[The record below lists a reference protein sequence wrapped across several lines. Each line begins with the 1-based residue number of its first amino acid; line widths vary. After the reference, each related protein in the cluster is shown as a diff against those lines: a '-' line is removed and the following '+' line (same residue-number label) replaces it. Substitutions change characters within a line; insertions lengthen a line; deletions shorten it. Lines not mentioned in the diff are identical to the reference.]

1 MSEELSWVI
10 QTEDL
15 QIGTALS
22 FDLTD
27 GAGQILHKAGMPISE
42 RLKERLQKK
51 NIHSVTVRGA
61 AKTDETLAE
70 SLLIDSYPEGSIK
83 AIQNSIEATQMALC
97 KLIAGIQR
105 NDEGTVAELEDNV
118 GQFLDQA
125 SKDFSAALAV
135 VAMISKNANA
145 DFVER
150 VAKRSAKLSLLGVV
164 TSVVLANEAHES
176 MEIGL
181 AGLLHD
187 SALLLHPEWF
197 STIAGHR
204 GERFLEEY
212 QRHPIESAELV
223 NGTKG
228 ISRNVV
234 TMITQVHEQADGTGY
249 PRGMRLAST
258 IPGATILNLAD
269 AYLVLVEPL
278 SGRRHVPSDA
288 LSYLCHHAAQ
298 GRFCKVTMQSMLQGM
313 SIYPIGSTVLLD
325 DESRALVIQSTPG
338 KPLQPIVRL
347 LQTGH
352 LRIDLAQSARFISA
366 PYIGADAAALDRIN
380 KTQMQETLWRTDR

>member
-1 MSEELSWVI
+1 MSEELAWVI

-15 QIGTALS
+15 QIGTTLS

-27 GAGQILHKAGMPISE
+27 GAGQILHKAGTPINE

-61 AKTDETLAE
+61 AKTDEMLAE
-70 SLLIDSYPEGSIK
+70 SLLIDSYAKGSIK

-105 NDEGTVAELEDNV
+105 NDEGTVAELEDKV

-125 SKDFSAALAV
+125 SRDVSAALAV
-135 VAMISKNANA
+135 IAMMSKNTNS
-145 DFVER
+145 DFVGR
-150 VAKRSAKLSLLGVV
+150 VAKRSAKLSLLGVI

-176 MEIGL
+176 IEIGL

-187 SALLLHPEWF
+187 SASLLHPEWF

-204 GERFLEEY
+204 RERFLEEY
-212 QRHPIESAELV
+212 HRHPIESAELV

-228 ISRNVV
+228 ISRSVI

-249 PRGMRLAST
+249 PRGLKLAST
-258 IPGATILNLAD
+258 LPGATILNLAD

-288 LSYLCHHAAQ
+288 ISYLCHHTAK
-298 GRFCKVTMQSMLQGM
+298 GRFCKVNMQSMLQGM
-313 SIYPIGSTVLLD
+313 SIYPVGSTVLLD
-325 DESRALVIQSTPG
+325 DESRALVIRSTPG
-338 KPLQPIVRL
+338 KPLQPVVRL

-352 LRIDLAQSARFISA
+352 LTIDLAQSARSISA
-366 PYIGADAAALDRIN
+366 PYVGADGTELDRIN
-380 KTQMQETLWRTDR
+380 KTQMLEILWRTDR